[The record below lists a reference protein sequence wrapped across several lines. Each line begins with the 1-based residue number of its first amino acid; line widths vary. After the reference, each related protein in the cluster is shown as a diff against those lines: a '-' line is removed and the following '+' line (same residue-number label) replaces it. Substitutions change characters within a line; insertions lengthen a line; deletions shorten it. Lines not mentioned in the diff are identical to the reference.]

1 MTTPHEIHGI
11 MAEFE
16 TVDGI
21 MHAAEQCRDRGFKHW
36 DCHTPFPVHGLDDS
50 MGVKPTILPWIVLGG
65 GLTGLVAGMV
75 MQWWMNAVDYP
86 YVISGKPDWSIP
98 ANIPVAFETTVLF
111 SAFATLFGM
120 FILNKLPQWYN
131 PLFRKERFARA
142 TSDRFFV
149 VIEAKDAQFD
159 SKGTAEFLTAAG
171 ASSVEVVEV
180 PDEPTS
186 PPFGFKA
193 VAAIVTA
200 LVLLP
205 PAMIAASRTS
215 TTTETRFH
223 LVPNMDFQEKF
234 KAQTAPLGLEN
245 HPLFAS
251 GTSTLEPLEGT
262 IAQGDLEQADP
273 TNAFYS
279 GLKNGE
285 PVKEFP
291 KAVVI
296 DDAALENGREQYNI
310 YCGTCHG
317 DSGRGDGMV
326 ARRAASIGQTWMI
339 TNLLDERIVEQTP
352 GKVFETITH
361 GINTMP
367 GYAAQVSAADRWDII
382 LYIKALQKAQA
393 AK

>member
-1 MTTPHEIHGI
+1 MTHQNEIHGI
-11 MAEFE
+11 LAEYE

-21 MHAAEQCRDRGFKHW
+21 MHAAEQVRDSGFRHW
-36 DCHTPFPVHGLDDS
+36 DCHTPFPVHGLDDA
-50 MGVKPTILPWIVLGG
+50 MDVKPTILPWIVLAGG
-65 GLTGLVAGMV
+65 ITGLVAGML

-111 SAFATLFGM
+111 SAFAALFGM

-131 PLFRKERFARA
+131 PLFRKERFSRA

-159 SKGTAEFLTAAG
+159 PKKTAEFLTSTG
-171 ASSVEVVEV
+171 ASAVELVDV

-193 VAAIVTA
+193 VAAIMTA

-205 PAMIAASRTS
+205 PAMIAASRSS
-215 TTTETRFH
+215 TTEETRFH
-223 LVPNMDFQEKF
+223 LVPNMDFQQKF

-245 HPLFAS
+245 HPLFAD
-251 GTSTLEPLEGT
+251 GTATLKPIDGT
-262 IAQGDLEQADP
+262 IAQGDLGKSDP
-273 TNAFYS
+273 SNAAYS
-279 GLKNGE
+279 GLRDGK
-285 PVKEFP
+285 PVTEFP
-291 KAVVI
+291 KGVVI
-296 DDAALENGREQYNI
+296 DEAALENGREQYNI
-310 YCGTCHG
+310 YCATCHG
-317 DSGRGDGMV
+317 DSGKGDGMV
-326 ARRAASIGQTWMI
+326 ARRAASIGQTWMV

-352 GKVFETITH
+352 GKVFETITK

-367 GYAAQVSAADRWDII
+367 GYAAQMSAANRWDVI
-382 LYIKALQKAQA
+382 LSLKALQKAQA

>member
-1 MTTPHEIHGI
+1 MK
-11 MAEFE
+11 
-16 TVDGI
+16 
-21 MHAAEQCRDRGFKHW
+21 C
-36 DCHTPFPVHGLDDS
+36 
-50 MGVKPTILPWIVLGG
+50 
-65 GLTGLVAGMV
+65 
-75 MQWWMNAVDYP
+75 
-86 YVISGKPDWSIP
+86 
-98 ANIPVAFETTVLF
+98 FETTVLF

-149 VIEAKDAQFD
+149 VIEAQDAQFD
-159 SKGTAEFLTAAG
+159 TTKTAEFLAATGATA
-171 ASSVEVVEV
+171 VELVEV

-193 VAAIVTA
+193 VAAIMTA

-215 TTTETRFH
+215 TTEETRFH
-223 LVPNMDFQEKF
+223 LVPNMDFQQKF

-245 HPLFAS
+245 HPLFAN
-251 GTSTLEPLEGT
+251 GTATLKPIEGT
-262 IAQGDLEQADP
+262 IAQGELAKADP
-273 TNAFYS
+273 TNALYS
-279 GLKNGE
+279 GLKYGK
-285 PVKEFP
+285 PVTKFP
-291 KAVVI
+291 KGVVI

-310 YCGTCHG
+310 YCATCHG
-317 DSGRGDGMV
+317 DSGKGDGMV

-339 TNLLDERIVEQTP
+339 TNLLDERIAKQKP
-352 GKVFETITH
+352 GKVFETITK

-367 GYAAQVSAADRWDII
+367 GYAAQVSATDRWDII
-382 LYIKALQKAQA
+382 LYLKALQKAQA